1 MWKPIIDYENYEV
14 NELGEIRRYGK
25 ILKPAISS
33 NGYYICG
40 LCKDSKLKNFQI
52 HRLISLHF
60 ISNPDN
66 LTCVDH
72 INGIKTDNRIENLR
86 WVTNQQ
92 NQWNRKSKGYS
103 IRKNGKYVAQIR
115 LNGKGIHIGTYD
127 TEEEARQAYLTKKE
141 ELHGLEFI
149 RQ

>member
-14 NELGEIRRYGK
+14 NALGEVQRDGN
-25 ILKPAISS
+25 ILKAQL
-33 NGYYICG
+33 NGSGYLTLN
-40 LCKDSKLKNFQI
+40 LCRDNKKKQFSI
-52 HRLISLHF
+52 HRLIALYF
-60 ISNPDN
+60 ISNPN
-66 LTCVDH
+66 NHPCVDH

-86 WVTNQQ
+86 WVTQQQ
-92 NQWNRKSKGYS
+92 NKCNTKSKGYS
-103 IRKNGKYVAQIR
+103 VNKYGKYEARIGHD
-115 LNGKGIHIGTYD
+115 GKKIHLGTYN